1 MINTSIAKEIHDE
14 HEHLAT
20 WVFQL
25 SMMKWTWKFSC
36 SCLNF
41 FIFCKFV
48 HFFLNIS
55 HVHVRQNW
63 TSKIFMNLMKNV
75 YVHAWKKDEHFNKF
89 DVHVCFR
96 TLLRV
101 NSIQKPSTTR
111 SFTSFSKTKIFRMVD
126 RQFRII
132 IDESSGH
139 WLAEFFSA
147 SIWIFQIWIRERMK
161 KSENEKIRE
170 KIRE

>member
-1 MINTSIAKEIHDE
+1 
-14 HEHLAT
+14 
-20 WVFQL
+20 
-25 SMMKWTWKFSC
+25 MKMFMFMFKFFHFLQIC
-36 SCLNF
+36 S
-41 FIFCKFV
+41 
-48 HFFLNIS
+48 FFLNIS

-75 YVHAWKKDEHFNKF
+75 YVHAWKKDEHFNEF

-101 NSIQKPSTTR
+101 NSIQKPNTTR

-126 RQFRII
+126 RKFRII

-161 KSENEKIRE
+161 KSENKRMKNDEKFRINMKWPDFIIAAFR
-170 KIRE
+170 K